1 MESAAVISYTS
12 HRDFDNCERPG
23 VNSAHSAVGY
33 AAVSVER
40 ATAVVEVEPEFLHLR
55 RKY

>member
-1 MESAAVISYTS
+1 MESAALISYTS

-40 ATAVVEVEPEFLHLR
+40 ATAMVEVEPGFLHLR